1 MEIIH
6 VSAECYPVAKV
17 GGLGDVVGAL
27 PKYQAKSGHEVSVV
41 MPMYR
46 TKFLYDNEWDLV
58 YEGKQNIGSHLF
70 HYSIIKEKINKLGF
84 DLYLIDIN
92 NLLDREKVYGYD
104 DDSERFISFQIAV
117 CDWLTNSKQTP
128 DIIHCHDHH
137 TGFIPF
143 MIKYCFAFN
152 HQLAN
157 VPTIFTIHN
166 AQYQGWLG
174 WDKYFYVPPYDSWR
188 YGLLEWKNMIN
199 PMAAAV
205 KCAWKVTT
213 VSPSYLEEIK
223 FSANGLE
230 NLFEFEKGKCSG
242 ILNGID
248 TQVWN
253 PEIDT
258 ALIGNY
264 DEDSV
269 DKGKRINKQYLCN
282 QFNLD
287 LEKPLIVFI
296 GRLVGEKAAD
306 LLPAAISQSI
316 LQYNGNVNFLVLGS
330 GDPVIEAQLE
340 QMKGRYIGY
349 CNAYIGYQEKLSHIM
364 YAGADFLLMPSRVE
378 PCWLNQLYALRYGTV
393 PMVRNTGGLRDTVRD
408 LTESNGFGLQFNE
421 ATVGDITNAVGR
433 AIDLYEN
440 YPEQFARIRSLMMG
454 LDHSWDTSANHY
466 IDLYDPLVKNIV
478 S

>member
-27 PKYQAKSGHEVSVV
+27 PKYQAKSGHDVSVI

-46 TKFLYDNEWDLV
+46 TKFLYNNEWDLV
-58 YEGKQNIGSHLF
+58 YEGNQHLGSQPF
-70 HYSIIKEKINKLGF
+70 HYSIIKEKSKKPGF
-84 DLYLIDIN
+84 DLYLVDIN
-92 NLLDREKVYGYD
+92 NLLDREKVYGYN

-117 CDWLTNSKQTP
+117 CDWLTNSKHFP

-137 TGFIPF
+137 TGLIPF

-157 VPTIFTIHN
+157 VPTVFTIHN

-213 VSPSYLEEIK
+213 VSPSYLEEIR

-230 NLFEFEKGKCSG
+230 NLFELEKRKCSG

-248 TQVWN
+248 TQVWD
-253 PEIDT
+253 PETDT

-264 DEDSV
+264 NESSV
-269 DKGKRINKQYLCN
+269 DKGKKINKQELCS

-287 LEKPLIVFI
+287 PEKPLIVFI

-316 LQYNGNVNFLVLGS
+316 LHYKGNVNFLVLGS
-330 GDPVIEAQLE
+330 GDPEIEAQLE
-340 QMKGRYIGY
+340 QMKGRYMGY

-378 PCWLNQLYALRYGTV
+378 PCGLNQLYALRYGTM
-393 PMVRNTGGLRDTVRD
+393 PIVRNTGGLRDTVRD
-408 LTESNGFGLQFNE
+408 VTESNGFGIRFNE
-421 ATVGDITNAVGR
+421 ATVGDIANAIGR

-440 YPEQFARIRSLMMG
+440 YPEQFTSIRSLMMR

-466 IDLYDPLVKNIV
+466 IDLYEPLVKK
-478 S
+478 SLS